1 MKQWYVKE
9 LSKITKT
16 SVQTLHH
23 YDRIDL
29 LKPSVRLDNNYRLY
43 SEKDLLKLQQ
53 IIALKFFGFELAQ
66 IKKLLDGDVDM
77 VDHFTVQ
84 SQFLEEKANVL
95 MTANQT
101 LKKIVSDCRQNKSI
115 SWESIIESIEAFH
128 MTQELEKTWAGKVF
142 TPDEL
147 KQWASF
153 QRELE
158 SRSSER
164 ESFKKNW
171 SDLVSEVNA
180 NLKNDPSSK
189 TAIDIAGR
197 CMEMVNSLYGEKYK
211 SLQRAV
217 WEKGFQG
224 GYAGAE
230 HGLSNE
236 AVAWLD
242 KAVENYHSSRI
253 GNVLIQIGK
262 ESDDVVLKQWNAL
275 LNEMCGKNSLLR
287 TEFVDNVINH
297 PKCTQTMKDWLIKM
311 KTRM

>member
-9 LSKITKT
+9 LSYLTKI

-77 VDHFTVQ
+77 IDHFTVQ
-84 SQFLEEKANVL
+84 SQFLSEKANAL

-115 SWESIIESIEAFH
+115 SWESIIESIEVFR
-128 MTQELEKTWAGKVF
+128 MTQELEKTWAAKVF
-142 TPDEL
+142 TPEEL

-158 SRSSER
+158 SRSNER
-164 ESFKKNW
+164 ESFQKNW
-171 SDLVSEVNA
+171 NDLVSEVNT
-180 NLKNDPSSK
+180 NLKNDPSSQS
-189 TAIDIAGR
+189 AIDIARR
-197 CMEMVNSLYGEKYK
+197 CMEMVNALYGEKYK

-230 HGLSNE
+230 HGLSDA

-242 KAVENYHSSRI
+242 KAVEFYYDIRI
-253 GNVLIQIGK
+253 TGILMQIGK
-262 ESDDVVLKQWNAL
+262 EPDTSVLKQWEAL
-275 LNEMCGKNSLLR
+275 LNDMCGKNADAR
-287 TEFVDNVINH
+287 AEFLTSVIND
-297 PKCTQTMKDWLIKM
+297 PRCTQKTKDWLLQKA
-311 KTRM
+311 KNK

>member
-9 LSKITKT
+9 LSKITKI
-16 SVQTLHH
+16 SVQALHH
-23 YDRIDL
+23 YDHIDL

-66 IKKLLDGDVDM
+66 IKKLLVGDVDM

-84 SQFLEEKANVL
+84 SRFLEEKANAL
-95 MTANQT
+95 MTANKT
-101 LKKIVSDCRQNKSI
+101 LKKIVSDCRKNKSL

-180 NLKNDPSSK
+180 NLKNDPSSQ
-189 TAIDIAGR
+189 TAIGIAGR

-224 GYAGAE
+224 GHIGAE
-230 HGLSNE
+230 HGLSAE

-242 KAVENYHSSRI
+242 KAVSAYYNDRI
-253 GNVLIQIGK
+253 TKILMKIGK
-262 ESDDVVLKQWNAL
+262 EADDVVLKHWEML
-275 LNEMCGKNSLLR
+275 LNDMCGKNSEAR
-287 TEFVDNVINH
+287 AEFLSSIIND
-297 PKCTQTMKDWLIKM
+297 PRCTQKTRDWLLHKA
-311 KTRM
+311 KNK